1 MISQIKSRV
10 CGSSPVVGSSKIRS
24 SGRCSKALAIS
35 ILLLCPP
42 DSFPTGRFRY
52 LRNQKS
58 PPVPAIFF
66 KRFSCYSIK
75 RCSVFQI
82 FPDGKW
88 LVQHTV
94 LKYHAKHCS
103 NFPSDLIQICAL
115 DLNRS
120 AVFAKLPA
128 DDRNRCALPC
138 PVYTKECK
146 ELSFFSPEN
155 SDH

>member
-1 MISQIKSRV
+1 MGQVLSLVHLKSEVRADAARLLQYQFFFSV
-10 CGSSPVVGSSKIRS
+10 RRTVFRPAGS
-24 SGRCSKALAIS
+24 
-35 ILLLCPP
+35 
-42 DSFPTGRFRY
+42 DN

-120 AVFAKLPA
+120 AVFVKLPA

-146 ELSFFSPEN
+146 ELSFFT
-155 SDH
+155 

>member
-1 MISQIKSRV
+1 MGQVLSLVHLKSEVRADAAKLLQYQFFFSV
-10 CGSSPVVGSSKIRS
+10 RRTVFRPAGS
-24 SGRCSKALAIS
+24 
-35 ILLLCPP
+35 
-42 DSFPTGRFRY
+42 DN

-128 DDRNRCALPC
+128 DDRNRCALSPA
-138 PVYTKECK
+138 PFTPRNAK
-146 ELSFFSPEN
+146 SSPFSPEN

>member
-1 MISQIKSRV
+1 MQQGSCNINSSSLSAGQFSDRPVQIISEIKN
-10 CGSSPVVGSSKIRS
+10 
-24 SGRCSKALAIS
+24 LHQ
-35 ILLLCPP
+35 
-42 DSFPTGRFRY
+42 FP
-52 LRNQKS
+52 QS
-58 PPVPAIFF
+58 FF

-146 ELSFFSPEN
+146 ELSFFHLKTQII
-155 SDH
+155 DCFYITKAFL